1 MSSLPLR
8 QLSLDI
14 NKHKKKAIF
23 IRQIRDYFY
32 KKDVLEVFTPLL
44 TKTSVTDPNIN
55 SIKCSISSCE
65 PNFTGFL
72 QTSPEYAMKRLLVA
86 GSGCIYQICPAFR
99 DDEASAIH
107 AAEFTML
114 EWYRLGYNYK
124 MLMAEVV
131 ELLRLFI
138 PNLEVKRK
146 TYKDIFSEFL
156 NINIDEVSRKDLQN
170 IIKDKNGCD
179 INLSSKDEYLDALM
193 SLVIQPQLKDVK
205 ALLVYD
211 FPVNQAAL
219 SKVSTTDKTIAERF
233 ELYMSGIE
241 IANGYSELTDT
252 TEMKQ
257 RFHNNNQHRL
267 ESGQEVM
274 ELDQD
279 FLRSMS
285 MGLVECAGV
294 AVGIE
299 RLFMIICEDTKIF

>member
-267 ESGQEVM
+267 ERGQEVM